1 MYKVLIVDDEKIV
14 REGIVF
20 GIDWKALGCVVIAE
34 AENGIECLE
43 AVEKYCPDLIIT
55 DIKMPKMDGIE
66 MLKRLRISKNKTHV
80 IFLTA
85 YNDFEYAQNAV
96 KLFATDYLLKPFENA
111 ELEETVLK
119 ICKTIA
125 NDREKK
131 KDENNIIN
139 LMLKSGDKSKYVND
153 ALCYISKHY
162 GDYDLCIKKIANE
175 VGISESRL
183 SHVLKKE
190 TDYSMGTYIRR
201 YRIREAMKLLKKGKY
216 KIYEVANKVGYK
228 DITYF
233 STSFKK
239 TTGISPSDYKMR
251 ALE

>member
-20 GIDWKALGCVVIAE
+20 GIDWKALGCMVIAE
-34 AENGIECLE
+34 AENGIQCLE

-66 MLKRLRISKNKTHV
+66 MLKKLRISKNKTHV

-85 YNDFEYAQNAV
+85 HNDFKYAQDAV
-96 KLFATDYLLKPFENA
+96 KLFATDYLLKPFENT
-111 ELEETVLK
+111 ELEETVTKVCK
-119 ICKTIA
+119 IIA
-125 NDREKK
+125 DNREKR
-131 KDENNIIN
+131 KDENNIIK
-139 LMLKSGDKSKYVND
+139 LVLKSGDKSKYVID
-153 ALCYISKHY
+153 ALDYISEYY
-162 GDYDLCIKKIANE
+162 GDCDLCIKKIADSI
-175 VGISESRL
+175 GISESRL

-190 TDYSMGTYIRR
+190 TDYSMGTYIKR
-201 YRIREAMKLLKKGKY
+201 YRIREAMELLKRGRY
-216 KIYEVANKVGYK
+216 KIYEVANMVGYK

-239 TTGISPSDYKMR
+239 LTGVSPSEYRMR
-251 ALE
+251 SLK